1 MNFYNGDVYDIGQS
15 INGVSRFIRINGSWH
30 YYSERLMCEYEYDVL
45 DLSKLIADGLVS
57 GDEDIQFLGNIF
69 SHIEG
74 SV

>member
-15 INGVSRFIRINGSWH
+15 INGVSRFIRINGSWY
-30 YYSERLMCEYEYDVL
+30 YYSERLMCEYEYDSDEL
-45 DLSKLIADGLVS
+45 GKLIADGLVN

-74 SV
+74 CV

>member
-1 MNFYNGDVYDIGQS
+1 
-15 INGVSRFIRINGSWH
+15 
-30 YYSERLMCEYEYDVL
+30 L

-57 GDEDIQFLGNIF
+57 GDEAIQFLGNIF